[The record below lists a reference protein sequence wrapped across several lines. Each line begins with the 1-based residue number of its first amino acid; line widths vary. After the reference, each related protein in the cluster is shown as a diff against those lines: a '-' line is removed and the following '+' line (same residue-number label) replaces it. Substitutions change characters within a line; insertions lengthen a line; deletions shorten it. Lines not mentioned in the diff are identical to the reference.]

1 MLSRTLFAVV
11 LTFCSPFSRSAF
23 ASDYVVSYAFD
34 AGSLN
39 DAGTVRD
46 CRYGE
51 SCRIKS
57 KSLDLSISLDVY
69 LPLRGNRKE
78 LSVSIYGGRT
88 RPDCCFFSD
97 GVEYRTFALED
108 SFVQLGV
115 YEGHARRRNEFI
127 RNSPLG
133 VLYLQ
138 FSDMK

>member
-1 MLSRTLFAVV
+1 MLGRLLFAV
-11 LTFCSPFSRSAF
+11 LLALCSAFGGKAF

-39 DAGTVRD
+39 DVGTVHD
-46 CRYGE
+46 CRYGV
-51 SCRIKS
+51 SCLIKS
-57 KSLDLSISLDVY
+57 KSLDLTISLDVY
-69 LPLRGNRKE
+69 LPLRGNQKE

-97 GVEYRTFALED
+97 GVEYRTLKLEEP
-108 SFVQLGV
+108 FLQLGV